1 MFKEALLETI
11 DAERQDLIS
20 FLQSLT
26 RADSSNPPGDTI
38 AAACVVTTFL
48 ASRDV
53 PATLIAPKSDAPNIT
68 STFPA
73 VSQSPAH
80 SRSSSLHQL
89 DAQPPSRHD
98 SPFADSGISTP
109 NPGPRLIM
117 NGHLDVFPV
126 SEYERSQ
133 WTHDPW
139 SADIENNR
147 LYGRGVVDMKA
158 GTAATI
164 AAYTYIFAHRHLLN
178 GTAVL
183 EAVSDEETGG
193 KWGSKYLLN
202 DDDRKDTWTGDVNL
216 NAEPTGFQS
225 IRFAEKGTLRITFM
239 VKAKSAHGAYTH
251 LSEGAIRIATR
262 LIMELVKLEDFSD
275 FDVDPE
281 VRRYL
286 DRREVR
292 DTVDEIMGA
301 GASGNILKPTVN
313 IGTISGGTKVNTIP
327 GDCKFEVDIRLPIGL
342 VAETILKEIDAML
355 ENFPGATYKV
365 QEAASNPPNS
375 CPFDHALTRA
385 IADNADHILGRRPI
399 AIPSLGATDAK
410 HWRYKGVPA
419 YSFGLSPE
427 GQAGIDESVDL
438 DDYINL
444 VKVLTLTAWD
454 FLTGPA

>member
-89 DAQPPSRHD
+89 DALPPSRRD

-117 NGHLDVFPV
+117 NGHIDVFPV
-126 SEYERSQ
+126 SEAERSQ

-202 DDDRKDTWTGDVNL
+202 DDDRKETWTGDVNL
-216 NAEPTGFQS
+216 NAEPTGLQS
-225 IRFAEKGTLRITFM
+225 IRFAEKGTLRITFT

-262 LIMELVKLEDFSD
+262 LITELVKLEDFSD
-275 FDVDPE
+275 FEVDPE
-281 VRRYL
+281 VQRYL
-286 DRREVR
+286 DRQEVR
-292 DTVDEIMGA
+292 DTVDEMMGA
-301 GASGNILKPTVN
+301 GAADNILKPTVN
-313 IGTISGGTKVNTIP
+313 IGIISGGTK
-327 GDCKFEVDIRLPIGL
+327 
-342 VAETILKEIDAML
+342 VAETILKEIDATL
-355 ENFPGATYKV
+355 KNFPGASYEV

-385 IADNADHILGRRPI
+385 IADNAEHILGRKPI

-419 YSFGLSPE
+419 YSYGLSPE
-427 GQAGIDESVDL
+427 GMAGIDESVDL

-444 VKVLTLTAWD
+444 VKILTLTAWD
-454 FLTGPA
+454 FLTGPE